1 MNVAARAAVETDAS
15 AIAVIAEAIR
25 EELAPLR
32 GGAVLLAQ
40 QDSRAMRRSGEVTA
54 AEPSDTAL
62 KTALTAVSTAAFVGT
77 IDDVVVGLATVS
89 VEELLDGSRLG
100 VIHEL
105 GVLVGARGVGVGEA
119 MLDEV
124 LVFCRH
130 ERCRGIDSYALPGTR
145 ETKNFFETFGFTA
158 RLLVVH
164 TNLTDEPGRP
174 DEAGHP
180 GLASPA
186 SERP

>member
-1 MNVAARAAVETDAS
+1 MNVAARVAVDADAS

-25 EELAPLR
+25 DELVPLR

-40 QDSRAMRRSGEVTA
+40 QDRRATRESGDVATA
-54 AEPSDTAL
+54 KPSEPA
-62 KTALTAVSTAAFVGT
+62 STAAFVGT

-100 VIHEL
+100 VIREL
-105 GVLVGARGVGVGEA
+105 GVLLGARGVGVGEA

-124 LVFCRH
+124 LAFCRR

-164 TNLTDEPGRP
+164 TNLADDPDPIKGPDRDGASAAEP
-174 DEAGHP
+174 A
-180 GLASPA
+180 
-186 SERP
+186 

>member
-40 QDSRAMRRSGEVTA
+40 NDRRAMGRSGDITA
-54 AEPSDTAL
+54 AEPSDTA
-62 KTALTAVSTAAFVGT
+62 STAAFVGT

-100 VIHEL
+100 VIGEL
-105 GVLVGARGVGVGEA
+105 GVLLGARGVGVGEA

-124 LVFCRH
+124 LAFCRH

-164 TNLTDEPGRP
+164 TNLVDEPAKP
-174 DEAGHP
+174 NEAGGP
-180 GLASPA
+180 GPDGTA
-186 SERP
+186 SERS

>member
-1 MNVAARAAVETDAS
+1 MNIVARAAVDADAS
-15 AIAVIAEAIR
+15 AIAAIAGAIR

-40 QDSRAMRRSGEVTA
+40 QDRRATRESGDVTTA
-54 AEPSDTAL
+54 DPSDSVA
-62 KTALTAVSTAAFVGT
+62 TAAFVGT

-100 VIHEL
+100 VIGEL
-105 GVLVGARGVGVGEA
+105 GVLLGARGVGVGEA

-124 LVFCRH
+124 LAFCRR
-130 ERCRGIDSYALPGTR
+130 EGCRGVDSYALPGTR

-164 TNLTDEPGRP
+164 TNLVDEPRRS
-174 DEAGHP
+174 DEARGP
-180 GLASPA
+180 GLGSAA
-186 SERP
+186 SEQA